1 MSSIFIQIPSYH
13 DYELGRTIRDAM
25 YKSSGENQINFGVH
39 LSYYRNND
47 INIPNLNNIKIE
59 ISEAPNNLGQ
69 GTSRHIANELY
80 NGEDYYLQIDSHT
93 RFEEGWDKSLIENYN
108 FYKDIGLNPVL
119 SCYPG
124 AYEYNENGLN
134 ILNDKT
140 NVSYTDFIQDL
151 SFIDGDY
158 IPHQRAVA
166 NPDNNIFTRSVS
178 GGSIFSDGG
187 IAAIKPNK
195 DMYFW
200 AEEILTA
207 MRLYTHGYDLLL
219 PKKQNIY
226 HLYYDSTKGENNQR
240 RQVGEDFP
248 KEIKYID
255 EKSKYELANIIE
267 NKIIGEYALGS
278 SRTLA
283 EYEQFAGI
291 DFALKKVYQVV

>member
-1 MSSIFIQIPSYH
+1 MASVFVQIPSYH

-25 YKSSGENQINFGVH
+25 YKSSGNNDINFGVH
-39 LSYYRNND
+39 LSYYKDND
-47 INIPNLNNIKIE
+47 INVPNLNNVRIE
-59 ISEAPNNLGQ
+59 VSEAPNNLGQ

-80 NGEDYYLQIDSHT
+80 DGEDYYLQIDSHT
-93 RFEEGWDKSLIENYN
+93 RFEEGWDESLIENYN
-108 FYKDIGLNPVL
+108 FYKNIGLNPVI

-124 AYEYNENGLN
+124 AYEYNEDGLN

-151 SFIDGDY
+151 SFMDGDY

-166 NPDNNIFTRSVS
+166 NPTNNIFTRSVS

-187 IAAIKPNK
+187 IASIKPNK

-207 MRLYTHGYDLLL
+207 IRLYTHGYDLLL

-226 HLYYDSTKGENNQR
+226 HLYYDEAKGKNNQR
-240 RQVGEDFP
+240 RQVGQDFP
-248 KEIKYID
+248 NLIRDID
-255 EKSKYELANIIE
+255 IKSKYELARIIE
-267 NKIIGEYALGS
+267 NKVVGEYALGS
-278 SRTLA
+278 ARSLE
-283 EYEQFAGI
+283 EYQVFAGI
-291 DFALKKVYQVV
+291 DFALKKVYPVV